1 MNRTNKGADT
11 NIGKILMDILAL
23 VISYLAVI
31 AAAYF
36 RGDISRAWGVAP
48 IVVIF
53 SVIYLITNKAQSV
66 YDVTLFFYLDRIFKK
81 IILSYAVAFAVTF
94 TEIVLSETPL
104 VDNETYYI
112 FLFVSLVLLA
122 FATFEYRRQ
131 NDRFNKKAV
140 PRVVF
145 AGKRG
150 EFNRFQY
157 FLKKTNIMYKLVG
170 FVAYNDEMMSDE
182 YIGSLDHLDELIRE
196 HQIDQVYIMDSRHE
210 LPLDLVQKN
219 IDLCIQMGVTAR
231 VIVNSYK
238 RRRCN
243 SYVSTVGTYPI
254 VTYHTVTLNRSE
266 EIVKRIF
273 DIVFGMIGIILSSP
287 IMLVTAIAIKL
298 DSPGPVLFKQTRVG
312 KNGRHFKIYKF
323 RSMCNDAEALKKKL
337 EAQNEVAGGAMFK
350 MKDDPRVTRVGK
362 FIRKTSIDE
371 LPQFFNIVG
380 GSMSLVGTRPPT
392 LDEVAQYDDTQWRRI
407 SIKPGLTGM
416 WQVSGRSSI
425 TDFDEVVKLDT
436 YYIDN
441 WSIFLDIEILV
452 KTVISVLFTRDG
464 AY

>member
-11 NIGKILMDILAL
+11 NVGKIFADVLAL
-23 VISYLAVI
+23 VLSYLVVVI
-31 AAAYF
+31 VSLVK
-36 RGDISRAWGVAP
+36 GDIYLAFGILPLVL
-48 IVVIF
+48 IF
-53 SVIYLITNKAQSV
+53 SVIYLISNKAQSV
-66 YDVTLFFYLDRIFKK
+66 YDITLFFYLDRIFKK
-81 IILSYAVAFAVTF
+81 IIMSFAVAFVITF
-94 TEIVLSETPL
+94 TELIIAESTWI
-104 VDNETYYI
+104 DKETYYI
-112 FLFVSLVLLA
+112 FLFTSLGALCLS
-122 FATFEYRRQ
+122 TFLYRKF
-131 NDRFNKKAV
+131 NDRFDKRAV
-140 PRVVF
+140 PRVAF

-150 EFNRFQY
+150 EFSRFQH
-157 FLKKTNIMYKLVG
+157 FLKKTNISYELVG
-170 FVAYNDEMMSDE
+170 YIAQNDAAVTDE
-182 YIGSLDHLDELIRE
+182 YIGSLDHVDELVRE
-196 HQIDQVYIMDSRHE
+196 HQLDQIYIMDSRHE
-210 LPLDLVQKN
+210 LPLDSVQHV

-243 SYVSTVGTYPI
+243 TYVSTVGTYPI
-254 VTYHTVTLNRSE
+254 VTFHTVTLNRSE
-266 EIVKRIF
+266 EIIKRIF
-273 DIVFGMIGIILSSP
+273 DIVLGLIGIILSSP
-287 IMLVTAIAIKL
+287 IMIVTAIAIKI

-312 KNGRHFKIYKF
+312 KNGRIFKIFKF

-337 EAQNEVAGGAMFK
+337 MEQNEVENGAMFK
-350 MKDDPRVTRVGK
+350 MKDDPRVTKVGK

-392 LDEVAQYDDTQWRRI
+392 LDEVEQYDDTQWRRI

-425 TDFDEVVKLDT
+425 TDFDQVVKLDT

-441 WSIFLDIEILV
+441 WSIFLDIEILF
-452 KTVISVLFTRDG
+452 KTVIQVFKKDG

>member
-11 NIGKILMDILAL
+11 NIGKILSDVLAL
-23 VISYLAVI
+23 LISYAITFVV
-31 AAAYF
+31 AF
-36 RGDISRAWGVAP
+36 VRGDVYGAWSIGPLVA
-48 IVVIF
+48 IF
-53 SVIYLITNKAQSV
+53 SVVYLVTNKAQDV
-66 YDVTLFFYLDRIFKK
+66 YDITLFFYLDRIFKK
-81 IILSYAVAFAVTF
+81 ILISFAVGFIITF
-94 TEIVLSETPL
+94 TELVLPREPWGNQESYYVFMFVALIVLAL
-104 VDNETYYI
+104 ATYI
-112 FLFVSLVLLA
+112 
-122 FATFEYRRQ
+122 YRRQ
-131 NDRFNKKAV
+131 NDRFSKRTI
-140 PRVVF
+140 PRVAF
-145 AGKRG
+145 AGKKG
-150 EFNRFQY
+150 EFNRFNY
-157 FLKKTNIMYKLVG
+157 FLQKTNILYELVG
-170 FVAYNDEMMSDE
+170 YIAYDDSLVDDE
-182 YIGSLDHLDELIRE
+182 YLGSLEHLDEVIRE
-196 HQIDQVYIMDSRHE
+196 NNIDQVYIMDSRHE
-210 LPLDLVQKN
+210 LPLDMVQKN

-254 VTYHTVTLNRSE
+254 VTYHTVSLNRSE
-266 EIVKRIF
+266 EIIKRVF
-273 DIVFGMIGIILSSP
+273 DIVCGSIGIILASP
-287 IMLVTAIAIKL
+287 IMLVTAIAIKI

-312 KNGRHFKIYKF
+312 KNGRLFKIYKF

-337 EAQNEVAGGAMFK
+337 MEQNEVENGAMFK

-392 LDEVAQYDDTQWRRI
+392 IDEVEQYDDTQWRRI

-441 WSIFLDIEILV
+441 WSIFLDIEILF
-452 KTVISVLFTRDG
+452 KTVISVLKNDG

>member
-1 MNRTNKGADT
+1 MNRTNKGANT
-11 NIGKILMDILAL
+11 NVGKIFADILAL
-23 VISYLAVI
+23 VLSYL
-31 AAAYF
+31 
-36 RGDISRAWGVAP
+36 
-48 IVVIF
+48 VVIIVLIVEGRINEALGILPMVIIF
-53 SVIYLITNKAQSV
+53 STVYLITNRAQSV
-66 YDVTLFFYLDRIFKK
+66 YDITLFFYLDRIMKK
-81 IILSYAVAFAVTF
+81 ITLSYSVAFAITF
-94 TEIVLSETPL
+94 TEIILADS
-104 VDNETYYI
+104 NKISNHAYYI
-112 FLFVSLVLLA
+112 FLFASLI
-122 FATFEYRRQ
+122 FAYLSTFIYRKN
-131 NDRFNKKAV
+131 NDRFDKRGI

-150 EFNRFQY
+150 EYNRFDY
-157 FLKKTNIMYKLVG
+157 FLQKTNISYELVG
-170 FVAYNDEMMSDE
+170 YVAYSDAECNDE
-182 YIGSLDHLDELIRE
+182 YIGSLEHLDDLIRE
-196 HQIDQVYIMDSRHE
+196 RQIDQVYIMDSRASIST
-210 LPLDLVQKN
+210 DMVQKT

-254 VTYHTVTLNRSE
+254 VTFHTVTLNRSE
-266 EIVKRIF
+266 EIIKRIF
-273 DIVFGMIGIILSSP
+273 DIVFGLVGVILSSP
-287 IMLVTAIAIKL
+287 IMLITAIAIKI

-312 KNGRHFKIYKF
+312 KNGRLFKIYKF

-337 EAQNEVAGGAMFK
+337 EAQNELGDGKMFK

-392 LDEVAQYDDTQWRRI
+392 LDEVEQYDDNQWRRI

-416 WQVSGRSSI
+416 WQVSGRSNI

-441 WSIFLDIEILV
+441 WSVFMDIEILF
-452 KTVISVLFTRDG
+452 KTVILVFKKDG

>member
-11 NIGKILMDILAL
+11 NVSKIMSDVYALLA
-23 VISYLAVI
+23 SY
-31 AAAYF
+31 
-36 RGDISRAWGVAP
+36 
-48 IVVIF
+48 IVVIIVSLIQGDVSKSLNIWPIAGIF
-53 SVIYLITNKAQSV
+53 SAIYLITNKAQSL
-66 YDVTLFFYLDRIFKK
+66 YDITLFFYLDRVLKK
-81 IILSYAVAFAVTF
+81 VMASFAVAFVITVA
-94 TEIVLSETPL
+94 EVLMAENSR
-104 VDNETYYI
+104 VDKTTYYI
-112 FLFVSLVLLA
+112 YLFVTLASVLV
-122 FATFEYRRQ
+122 ATFVYRRR
-131 NDRFNKKAV
+131 NDRYSKPGV
-140 PRVVF
+140 PRVAF

-157 FLKKTNIMYKLVG
+157 FLKKTNISYDLVG
-170 FVAYNDEMMSDE
+170 YIAYNDALCSDE
-182 YIGSLDHLDELIRE
+182 YIGSLEHLDELVRE
-196 HQIDQVYIMDSRHE
+196 HQLDQIYIMDSRQE

-243 SYVSTVGTYPI
+243 TYVSTVGTYPI
-254 VTYHTVTLNRSE
+254 VTFHTVTLNRSE
-266 EIVKRIF
+266 EIIKRVF
-273 DIVFGMIGIILSSP
+273 DIIFGTIGIILSSP
-287 IMLVTAIAIKL
+287 IMLVTAIAIKI
-298 DSPGPVLFKQTRVG
+298 DSPGPVLFKQVRVG
-312 KNGRHFKIYKF
+312 KNGRHFKIFKF

-337 EAQNEVAGGAMFK
+337 EAQNEVEGGAMFK
-350 MKDDPRVTRVGK
+350 MKDDPRVTKVGK

-392 LDEVAQYDDTQWRRI
+392 LDEVEKYDDTQWRRI

-441 WSIFLDIEILV
+441 WSVFLDIEILI
-452 KTVISVLFTRDG
+452 KTVISVFKKDG